1 MVNPKIED
9 PGGYVPAFAVDFAGT
24 DGCAITVSNANPLPV
39 SVVASAASNATL
51 ADQSVLDANGV
62 YWLVRDTGATLTY
75 LNWSTGAAG
84 TPAAPVTPIGA
95 QAGRDLRVAQFVASA
110 SGTGYALGDAIEHII
125 VLNLSINPT
134 SVVSSV
140 WVNLTQTTVLVGAPA
155 SSALNPVV
163 QGVTVNAS
171 ALPAGAATAANQPAI
186 NGDGGALA
194 HITNLPATQPISGAV
209 SVSNLPA
216 TQAVSATSLPLPTGA
231 ALETGGNLAAI
242 AGAQGTDASGVTQPL
257 GGAGVRGWLSGIYKA
272 VTGTLSV
279 SWTGQSVA
287 LAAGGNTAAVD
298 ATYGLAVKDQ
308 QLYNLMSTNASAP
321 LHAQSGHGVLIGAV
335 EGTGTAGTPATNVVT
350 VQGVSGGTPQP
361 IGGTYNATPPALTTG
376 QSSGAQMDAAG
387 NLKVYNLGFATHAP
401 AQYPVV
407 VTSSAQSL
415 ATLIGGSVPAWA
427 TMARVMVLTGTVYYR
442 SDGTTATTTNAM
454 PIPQAMPWEIP
465 SAAALSQLSLI
476 APANTAAVIEFRG

>member
-39 SVVASAASNATL
+39 SVVASVSANASL
-51 ADQSVLDANGV
+51 ADQSVLDASGV
-62 YWLVRDTGATLTY
+62 YWLVRDTGTALSY
-75 LNWSTGAAG
+75 LNWSTGVAG
-84 TPAAPVTPIGA
+84 TPAAPVAPIGA
-95 QAGRDLRVAQFVASA
+95 QVGRDLRVAQFIAAVTGA
-110 SGTGYALGDAIEHII
+110 GYAVGDTIEHVI
-125 VLNLSINPT
+125 VVNLSTNPT
-134 SVVSSV
+134 TVVSSA
-140 WVNLTQTTVLVGAPA
+140 WLNLTQATVLTAAPA
-155 SSALNPVV
+155 SAALNPVI

-186 NGDGGALA
+186 SGDGGALA
-194 HITNLPATQPISGAV
+194 HITNFPATQPVSG
-209 SVSNLPA
+209 SVTVDNLPA
-216 TQAVSATSLPLPTGA
+216 TQAVSAASLPLPTGA
-231 ALETGGNLAAI
+231 AMETGGNLAAL
-242 AGAQGTDASGVTQPL
+242 ASAQGADGTGIAQPT
-257 GGAGVRGWLSGIYKA
+257 GGAGIRGWLSGIYKA
-272 VTGTLSV
+272 VSGTLSV
-279 SWTGQSVA
+279 NWSGQSVA

-308 QLYNLMSTNASAP
+308 QLYNLMSGNASAP

-335 EGTGTAGTPATNVVT
+335 EGTGTAGTPSTYVMS

-361 IGGTYNATPPALTTG
+361 IGGTYNATPPALIAG

-387 NLKVYNLGFATHAP
+387 NLKVYDLGFATHAP

-415 ATLIGGSVPAWA
+415 TTLIGGAVPAWA

-476 APANTAAVIEFRG
+476 APANSAAVIEFRG